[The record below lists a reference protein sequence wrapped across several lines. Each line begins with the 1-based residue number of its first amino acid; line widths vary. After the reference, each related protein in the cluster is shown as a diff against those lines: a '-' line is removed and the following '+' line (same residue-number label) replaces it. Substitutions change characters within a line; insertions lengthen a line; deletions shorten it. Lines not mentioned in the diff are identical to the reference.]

1 MTYEHEQTGDARMGN
16 GETAP
21 NPSQEVVQFDTMFF
35 GLRYGLSSRINLVAV
50 LPWYSI
56 KSDKVQG
63 APYLRTNR
71 GVGDLLLEAEFQVMS
86 SPQLSL
92 TAGVELPTGSVD
104 NTDQYDQRICD
115 ILALGSGT
123 TDAVLGANIW
133 VPNAVIR
140 HLDMVA
146 GLKHRFSGGE
156 NKWAYRFGAE
166 TDFWAH
172 SSYPLSSRTRLG
184 LRFEG
189 YHTEADTWFKNTVPE
204 RGATVL
210 YLGPTVAWKALP
222 GISIGG
228 FAKVP
233 VWMNLTGSQMMAPVV
248 FGFDLT
254 TDLTAGVRRIRGGGD
269 EQ

>member
-1 MTYEHEQTGDARMGN
+1 MTYEHEQTGDARMGS

-21 NPSQEVVQFDTMFF
+21 NPAQEVVQFDTIFL
-35 GLRYGLSSRINLVAV
+35 GLRYGISSRINLVAV

-56 KSDKVQG
+56 QSDKVQG
-63 APYLRTNR
+63 QPYLRTNS
-71 GVGDLLLEAEFQVMS
+71 GIGDLLLEADFQVLT

-92 TAGVELPTGSVD
+92 SAGLEFPTGSVD
-104 NTDQYDQRICD
+104 NTDQYGQRICD

-133 VPNAVIR
+133 VPNAVIKK
-140 HLDMVA
+140 LDLVA
-146 GLKHRFSGGE
+146 GGRHRFSGGA
-156 NKWAYRFGAE
+156 NKWSYRFGAE

-172 SSYPLSSRTRLG
+172 ASYALPGKVRLG
-184 LRFEG
+184 ARFDG
-189 YHTEADTWFKNTVPE
+189 FHTESDTWYGNVVPE

-222 GISIGG
+222 NVVVGG

-233 VWMNLTGSQMMAPVV
+233 VWMDLVGSQMMAPVV

-254 TDLTAGVRRIRGGGD
+254 TDLTSGVRRIRGGG
-269 EQ
+269 EE